1 MPNLYLSK
9 QEEEMLDKVDW
20 DKTIE
25 KHADRF
31 HAWRLGEK
39 GWSRVDLESMFVIDY
54 LTDDE
59 IVWLK

>member
-1 MPNLYLSK
+1 MHNLYLSK

-20 DKTIE
+20 DKTME

-31 HAWRLGEK
+31 YAWRLGEK

-54 LTDDE
+54 STDGE
-59 IVWLK
+59 IVWLS